1 MFSGLFHMHE
11 TCPSCHLKFER
22 EPGYFLGSIY
32 INYGL
37 TAMITTV
44 AWMVLQLGFGFE
56 PKPLAFGLLG
66 FCVVFGTIFF
76 RYARALW
83 LALDCRFEDDRF
95 FDTDLTVASG
105 DSHGRK

>member
-1 MFSGLFHMHE
+1 MFTGLFHMHE
-11 TCPSCHLKFER
+11 TCPVCRLKFER

-37 TAMITTV
+37 TAMLTTI
-44 AWMVLQLGFGFE
+44 AWMVLQLGYGIA
-56 PKPLAFGLLG
+56 PKPLAYGLLA
-66 FCVVFGTIFF
+66 FCVVFGTFFF

-95 FDTDLTVASG
+95 FERDLTVSG
-105 DSHGRK
+105 DSHGRD